1 MEKSYFSRHV
11 AIDGLVILENKRQMK
26 ILSIKSMWIDF
37 AKEISKTIKFS
48 ESVDIKP
55 IPEGNFWVVSLGKPN
70 FKGFDNNIVSKVLFR
85 NTGFE
90 AHVDENSVLFF
101 TSDAETAVALK
112 VFLEKRTKIMLQKT
126 GIFLESM

>member
-55 IPEGNFWVVSLGKPN
+55 IPEGKFWVVSLGKPN

-90 AHVDENSVLFF
+90 THVDENSVLFF